1 MQNYKKL
8 GAGCRMFG
16 IFLQIPKIHPASSI
30 RHPANFPIF
39 ANMNFIKNNLANAFT
54 LGNLFSG
61 CVGIVH
67 LIGGDYQTTAIC
79 IVISLVLDFF
89 DGFVAR
95 ALKSDS
101 NLGIQLD
108 SLADM
113 VSFGFLPGVA
123 MMKIL
128 EPFGNHLF
136 GMELPFDI
144 KYFGFLITLFSCLRL
159 AIFNLDEEQKYYFK
173 GLNTPSNTILIF
185 GIYSILQTGIPFQF
199 GTVKFDFGVE
209 IWLAITIFSSWLLVS
224 PVKMISMKFKSMKL
238 KDNYPKITLLIG
250 IIPILL
256 IFRVAG
262 FPLAIVYYILIS
274 VIFQRQ
280 LK

>member
-1 MQNYKKL
+1 
-8 GAGCRMFG
+8 
-16 IFLQIPKIHPASSI
+16 
-30 RHPANFPIF
+30 
-39 ANMNFIKNNLANAFT
+39 MNFIKNNLANALT

-61 CVGIVH
+61 CVGIIY
-67 LIGGDYQTTAIC
+67 LISGDYGTTVAC
-79 IVISLVLDFF
+79 ILISLILDFF

-95 ALKSDS
+95 ALKSNS
-101 NLGIQLD
+101 NLGVQLD

-128 EPFGNHLF
+128 EPFGNHFF
-136 GMELPFDI
+136 GIDLPFDL

-185 GIYSILQTGIPFQF
+185 GIYFVLKQNNYFSNAFFETSESTISMNLLLWLGVTIL
-199 GTVKFDFGVE
+199 
-209 IWLAITIFSSWLLVS
+209 SSWLLIA
-224 PVKMISMKFKSMKL
+224 PVKMIAMKFKSKQL
-238 KDNYPKITLLIG
+238 KDNYPKLALLIG
-250 IIPILL
+250 GILILL
-256 IFRVAG
+256 IFG
-262 FPLAIVYYILIS
+262 TTGIPLVIIYYILIS
-274 VIFQRQ
+274 LIFQKQ